1 MVPAMG
7 GPFRLQPPVLPAWAV
22 LRARLLTRLARR
34 WERRLVTVVAGPGFG
49 KTSLL
54 VSAMSQPSPAADDR
68 DVWLSCE
75 PSDADAESLLAGLGK
90 ALGLDR
96 CASVD
101 DVVTAVWLRAPHRV
115 CLVLDE
121 VHEIPSGSD
130 GARVLARLLA
140 ELPRNGHV
148 VLASRVKVPVPVA
161 VHASRR
167 ELERIV
173 EADLV
178 FDQSEL
184 AAFAEARGVDV
195 AVLSSS
201 GGWPAVAELA
211 ATAGTDLVFEYV
223 WEEVLATIGDV
234 RARQLAWFAVA
245 GGGDDTV
252 VAAIVP
258 VVGGVEDLVA
268 GLPLVART
276 GGGWVTLHPL
286 WGPVLRGLLT
296 AEEADESRCAA
307 AVVHRE
313 AGRYDQAVSL
323 FAESQAWSD
332 VLAAIRCAEIE
343 PGYASRR
350 PAVRP
355 LVPVI
360 AAGRARLPGGAVR
373 GRNRVGRPNAAGRN
387 PGVRG
392 RRRRVSGGR

>member
-1 MVPAMG
+1 MA
-7 GPFRLQPPVLPAWAV
+7 
-22 LRARLLTRLARR
+22 AR
-34 WERRLVTVVAGPGFG
+34 
-49 KTSLL
+49 
-54 VSAMSQPSPAADDR
+54 
-68 DVWLSCE
+68 
-75 PSDADAESLLAGLGK
+75 SD
-90 ALGLDR
+90 
-96 CASVD
+96 
-101 DVVTAVWLRAPHRV
+101 RV

-130 GARVLARLLA
+130 GSRVLARLLA

-148 VLASRVKVPVPVA
+148 VLASRVEVPVPVA

-178 FDQSEL
+178 FDESEL
-184 AAFAEARGVDV
+184 AVFAEARGVDV

-223 WEEVLATIGDV
+223 WEEVLATIGEV
-234 RARQLAWFAVA
+234 RACQLARFAVA
-245 GGGDDTV
+245 GGGDDA
-252 VAAIVP
+252 VAAAVVP
-258 VVGGVEDLVA
+258 EVGGVEDLVA

-276 GGGWVTLHPL
+276 GVGWVTLHPL

-323 FAESQAWSD
+323 FAESQAWGD
-332 VLAAIRCAEIE
+332 VLATIRCAEIE
-343 PGYASRR
+343 PLTRVDGRLFGRWYRSLP
-350 PAVRP
+350 PAERGCP
-355 LVPVI
+355 AARF
-360 AAGRARLPGGAVR
+360 AAGIELAARMPLAASQEFEDASAGFRADGDVDGEVAVLWQDGRCRWWANDLTGLAVLLQRLTVLAARGSPEAATLVSIGAAAD
-373 GRNRVGRPNAAGRN
+373 RP
-387 PGVRG
+387 P
-392 RRRRVSGGR
+392 RR